1 MLDENLIRKQLI
13 EYTEKT
19 GIKYCYIAK
28 ALNIENTKLSRFK
41 NKKRKLFI
49 NELYSLQEY
58 LNKNK

>member
-13 EYTEKT
+13 EYTNQT
-19 GIKYCYIAK
+19 GIKYCYIAQ

-41 NKKRKLFI
+41 NNKRKLNI
-49 NELYSLQEY
+49 KELYSLHDY

>member
-1 MLDENLIRKQLI
+1 MLDENLIRTQLI
-13 EYTEKT
+13 EYTQKT

-41 NKKRKLFI
+41 NKKRKLFL
-49 NELYSLQEY
+49 NELYSLHDY